1 MLIEENG
8 VRKGDVWE
16 KVKIIKDIIIIWMML
31 KDKLTKN
38 SFKAETYE
46 MSNLSV
52 RQDEGK
58 WFKLE
63 AE

>member
-1 MLIEENG
+1 MLT
-8 VRKGDVWE
+8 
-16 KVKIIKDIIIIWMML
+16 
-31 KDKLTKN
+31 DKLTKN